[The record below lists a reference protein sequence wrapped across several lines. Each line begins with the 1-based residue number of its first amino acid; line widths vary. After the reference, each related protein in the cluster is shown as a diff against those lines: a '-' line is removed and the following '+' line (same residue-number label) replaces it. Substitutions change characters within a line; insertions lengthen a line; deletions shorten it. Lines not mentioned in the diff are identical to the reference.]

1 MNRGVVQQ
9 LAAPEAVYDDPAN
22 LFVAGFI
29 GSPSMNLVRGAL
41 GSGTFRGGDLA
52 VGGFPAPDGAA
63 VLGVRPEDV
72 AVTAPGTGLVDA
84 PVYSS
89 ELTGEAVL
97 VTVTLAGRPFVARAP
112 RHLRCAIGEPVGIS
126 FDPARAYLFDAATEA
141 RIRFNKE
148 SLS

>member
-1 MNRGVVQQ
+1 
-9 LAAPEAVYDDPAN
+9 
-22 LFVAGFI
+22 
-29 GSPSMNLVRGAL
+29 MNLVRGRLAG
-41 GSGTFRGGDLA
+41 GSFRGGDLT
-52 VGGFPAPDGAA
+52 VDGLPVPGGEA
-63 VLGVRPEDV
+63 VLGIRPEDV
-72 AVTAPGTGLVDA
+72 AVVAPGAGLADA

-112 RHLRCAIGEPVGIS
+112 RHLRPAIGEPIGIS

-148 SLS
+148 MLS